1 MGRAQRRKQERAA
14 DPRPAQ
20 PARPPARGAR
30 SPAGSGLAG
39 ALLAPLLLAVVVL
52 VLYANSFSVPF
63 LFDDYFEISRN
74 PMVKAIEPPLDY
86 LTRARGIPAFTIAL
100 NYRLGGFDLWGFHL
114 VNVLVHL
121 ANGLLVYALVLRTL
135 RLPGLRERYGHVA
148 EALAALVALV
158 FVAHPL
164 QVMAVSYIVQRAESI
179 AAFFYLATLLLFSLA
194 WTAATRGRRLALY
207 GAAVLSALLGV
218 VSKEIVV
225 TVPLAALAYR
235 LCFLPRG
242 EGGARAGRIVFGV
255 LLLLPL
261 AYGLVL
267 AWPYL
272 FPAHESV
279 APDAPRAWLYIPT
292 AGFRLEGITVWQYL
306 LTQFGVILWYLR
318 LFVLPTHQT
327 FDYGWPFADSL
338 WRADV
343 LLPLIVLLGLVA
355 VAVRAYRR
363 YALASFCLAWLF
375 ITLAP
380 TSSIIPLGDA
390 AFEHRMYLP
399 IVGLAWLVVVGG
411 YDLLGW
417 VAARAGGNVAALRRA
432 GAVACAVWIVLL
444 GAATMV
450 RNGVMQD
457 RLTLAADTIAK
468 APDNWRGHANH
479 AEALID
485 AGRNDEAMRALEAA
499 LRLDPKVGS
508 ARVQLG
514 QLYLRAG
521 RLDDA
526 EAVLK
531 PATEELEESVAAA
544 AYMQLAMVYERRGET
559 PKTVEMLSAAVRR
572 KPGWSQAQAQLG
584 AAYARAGFWYDAAGH
599 YNTALR
605 LNDRL
610 LPRLAHAA
618 ADANLRAAAN
628 QLAQEQPDA
637 AENLLTQALV
647 YRPTDLTARHYLAL
661 VHAQRGEWERALGQL
676 EALRQ
681 SLPADPVL
689 RDNIERARRQE
700 ALVAPPLPVAPRG

>member
-1 MGRAQRRKQERAA
+1 
-14 DPRPAQ
+14 
-20 PARPPARGAR
+20 
-30 SPAGSGLAG
+30 
-39 ALLAPLLLAVVVL
+39 
-52 VLYANSFSVPF
+52 
-63 LFDDYFEISRN
+63 
-74 PMVKAIEPPLDY
+74 
-86 LTRARGIPAFTIAL
+86 
-100 NYRLGGFDLWGFHL
+100 
-114 VNVLVHL
+114 
-121 ANGLLVYALVLRTL
+121 
-135 RLPGLRERYGHVA
+135 
-148 EALAALVALV
+148 
-158 FVAHPL
+158 
-164 QVMAVSYIVQRAESI
+164 
-179 AAFFYLATLLLFSLA
+179 
-194 WTAATRGRRLALY
+194 
-207 GAAVLSALLGV
+207 
-218 VSKEIVV
+218 
-225 TVPLAALAYR
+225 
-235 LCFLPRG
+235 
-242 EGGARAGRIVFGV
+242 
-255 LLLLPL
+255 
-261 AYGLVL
+261 
-267 AWPYL
+267 
-272 FPAHESV
+272 
-279 APDAPRAWLYIPT
+279 
-292 AGFRLEGITVWQYL
+292 
-306 LTQFGVILWYLR
+306 
-318 LFVLPTHQT
+318 
-327 FDYGWPFADSL
+327 
-338 WRADV
+338 
-343 LLPLIVLLGLVA
+343 
-355 VAVRAYRR
+355 
-363 YALASFCLAWLF
+363 
-375 ITLAP
+375 
-380 TSSIIPLGDA
+380 
-390 AFEHRMYLP
+390 
-399 IVGLAWLVVVGG
+399 
-411 YDLLGW
+411 
-417 VAARAGGNVAALRRA
+417 
-432 GAVACAVWIVLL
+432 
-444 GAATMV
+444 MV

-584 AAYARAGFWYDAAGH
+584 AAYARAGLWYGAAGH

-610 LPRLAHAA
+610 LPRLANAA

-628 QLAQEQPDA
+628 QLAQEQPAA

>member
-1 MGRAQRRKQERAA
+1 MK
-14 DPRPAQ
+14 
-20 PARPPARGAR
+20 PARSRVPGAR
-30 SPAGSGLAG
+30 VAPGAGLAG

-86 LTRARGIPAFTIAL
+86 LTRARGIPAFTVAL
-100 NYRLGGFDLWGFHL
+100 NYRLAGFDVWGFHL

-135 RLPGLRERYGHVA
+135 RLPGLRERYGSVA
-148 EALAALVALV
+148 EVLAVLVALV

-179 AAFFYLATLLLFSLA
+179 AAFFYLATLLLFSMA
-194 WTAATRGRRLALY
+194 STAAGRGRRVALY
-207 GAAVLSALLGV
+207 GAAALSALLGV

-225 TVPLAALAYR
+225 TVPVAVLVYR
-235 LCFLPRG
+235 LCFLPRR
-242 EGGARAGRIVFGV
+242 ESRARAGRVVFAV
-255 LLLLPL
+255 LLLLPIG
-261 AYGLVL
+261 YGVML

-272 FPAHESV
+272 FPAHETV

-292 AGFRLEGITVWQYL
+292 AGFRLEGLSMWQYL
-306 LTQFGVILWYLR
+306 LTQFGVIVWYLR
-318 LFVLPTHQT
+318 LFVLPTRQT

-343 LLPLIVLLGLVA
+343 LLPLIVLLGLVGLA
-355 VAVRAYRR
+355 LSVYRR
-363 YALASFCLAWLF
+363 YPLATFCLAWLF

-380 TSSIIPLGDA
+380 TSSIVPLSDA

-417 VAARAGGNVAALRRA
+417 VAARSGREAAALRRA
-432 GAVACAVWIVLL
+432 AAAAAAVWIVLL
-444 GAATMV
+444 GIATMV

-457 RLTLAADTIAK
+457 PIALAADTIAK
-468 APDNWRGHANH
+468 APDNWRGHATY
-479 AEALID
+479 AEVLID
-485 AGRNDEAMRALEAA
+485 AGRNDEAMRALEDA
-499 LRLDPKVGS
+499 LRLNPKIGS
-508 ARVQLG
+508 PRVQLG

-544 AYMQLAMVYERRGET
+544 AYMQLGMVYERRGDM
-559 PKTVEMLSAAVRR
+559 PKTVEMLRAALRR
-572 KPGWSQAQAQLG
+572 KPDWSQVQAELG
-584 AAYARAGFWYDAAGH
+584 AAYARAGFWYGAAGH
-599 YNTALR
+599 YNSALR
-605 LNDRL
+605 LNSRL
-610 LPRLAHAA
+610 LPRIGNAA

-628 QLAQEQPDA
+628 QLEEGHPGT
-637 AENLLTQALV
+637 AEALLAYALN
-647 YRPTDLTARHYLAL
+647 YRPTDLTVRHYLAL
-661 VHAQRGEWERALGQL
+661 VYAENGQWERALGQL
-676 EALRQ
+676 EALKQ
-681 SLPADPVL
+681 SLPGDTVL
-689 RDNIERARRQE
+689 LDNIERARRRE
-700 ALVAPPLPVAPRG
+700 PLVPPAVPVAGRQ